1 MRGERITRR
10 EMLKRLIVAP
20 VGAAALATLPVREGA
35 AAALQPYYH
44 PYFVAV
50 LWEGRTRCDS
60 LWRSLKGDVVA
71 ILPTVQGT
79 TPYDRLYWTGYALG
93 SAPVNVNMR
102 VLARAVDHNG
112 VPLGS
117 GWRPI
122 GQATIQTPPLR
133 WFRVEI
139 PEGHWDEY
147 RIEVRSATPRLV
159 YSRVI
164 ASQGYWKE

>member
-1 MRGERITRR
+1 
-10 EMLKRLIVAP
+10 
-20 VGAAALATLPVREGA
+20 
-35 AAALQPYYH
+35 
-44 PYFVAV
+44 
-50 LWEGRTRCDS
+50 
-60 LWRSLKGDVVA
+60 
-71 ILPTVQGT
+71 VQGT

-93 SAPVNVNMR
+93 SAPVNVAMR
-102 VLARAVDHNG
+102 VWARAVDHNG
-112 VPLGS
+112 VPLGN

-122 GQATIQTPPLR
+122 GQATIQTPPQR

-147 RIEVRSATPRLV
+147 RLEVRSATPRLV

>member
-1 MRGERITRR
+1 MQ
-10 EMLKRLIVAP
+10 
-20 VGAAALATLPVREGA
+20 GA
-35 AAALQPYYH
+35 
-44 PYFVAV
+44 
-50 LWEGRTRCDS
+50 
-60 LWRSLKGDVVA
+60 
-71 ILPTVQGT
+71 

-102 VLARAVDHNG
+102 VLARMVDLSG

-122 GQATIQTPPLR
+122 GQATIQTPPMR

>member
-1 MRGERITRR
+1 MSAERITRR

-20 VGAAALATLPVREGA
+20 VGAAALATLPVREA
-35 AAALQPYYH
+35 SAAALQPHYE
-44 PYFVAV
+44 PCFVAV
-50 LWEGRTRCDS
+50 LWEGRTRCNS
-60 LWRSLKGDVVA
+60 LWRSQKGDVVA
-71 ILPTVQGT
+71 ILPTVQGA

-93 SAPVNVNMR
+93 SAPVNVAMR

-112 VPLGS
+112 VPLGN
-117 GWRPI
+117 GWRAI
-122 GQATIQTPPLR
+122 GQATIQTPPQRWLR
-133 WFRVEI
+133 LEI

>member
-1 MRGERITRR
+1 MNAERITRR
-10 EMLKRLIVAP
+10 EMLKRLMIAP
-20 VGAAALATLPVREGA
+20 VGAAVLTTLEVREA
-35 AAALQPYYH
+35 SAAALQRYYD

-50 LWEGRTRCDS
+50 LWEGRTCCDA
-60 LWRSLKGDVVA
+60 LWRSLKGDVVR
-71 ILPTVQGT
+71 ILPTVHGA

-93 SAPVNVNMR
+93 NAPVNVDMR

-117 GWRPI
+117 GWREI
-122 GQATIQTPPLR
+122 GQATIQTPPMR

-147 RIEVRSATPRLV
+147 RLEVRSATPRLV
-159 YSRVI
+159 YSRLI
-164 ASQGYWKE
+164 GSQGYWRE

>member
-1 MRGERITRR
+1 
-10 EMLKRLIVAP
+10 LY
-20 VGAAALATLPVREGA
+20 
-35 AAALQPYYH
+35 PY
-44 PYFVAV
+44 
-50 LWEGRTRCDS
+50 WGEGREWGDS
-60 LWRSLKGDVVA
+60 ARAGICELWLGDW
-71 ILPTVQGT
+71 
-79 TPYDRLYWTGYALG
+79 YYNRLYWTGYALG

-102 VLARAVDHNG
+102 VLARAVDLSG
-112 VPLGS
+112 APLGS

-122 GQATIQTPPLR
+122 GQATIQTPPQR

>member
-1 MRGERITRR
+1 
-10 EMLKRLIVAP
+10 
-20 VGAAALATLPVREGA
+20 
-35 AAALQPYYH
+35 
-44 PYFVAV
+44 
-50 LWEGRTRCDS
+50 
-60 LWRSLKGDVVA
+60 
-71 ILPTVQGT
+71 
-79 TPYDRLYWTGYALG
+79 
-93 SAPVNVNMR
+93 MR
-102 VLARAVDHNG
+102 VWARAVDHNG
-112 VPLGS
+112 VSLGS

-147 RIEVRSATPRLV
+147 RIEVRSATTRLV